1 MADIVED
8 LSKQTAI
15 AHLKMLEQYA
25 TGEIKPKSKAD
36 PSVRYNAVLSY
47 LVTGKCVPD
56 AELKPVV
63 EAVRSALDE
72 QMAAAA

>member
-1 MADIVED
+1 MAEIVED

-56 AELKPVV
+56 IEMKPVV
-63 EAVRSALDE
+63 EAVCSVLDK
-72 QMAAAA
+72 QIKAAA

>member
-1 MADIVED
+1 MADIVDD

-15 AHLKMLEQYA
+15 AHLKMLEQIA
-25 TGEIKPKSKAD
+25 SGQSRAKNPQD
-36 PSVRYNAVLSY
+36 VQNRYRAVLSY

-56 AELKPVV
+56 QELKPLV
-63 EAVRSALDE
+63 ESVKSALDE